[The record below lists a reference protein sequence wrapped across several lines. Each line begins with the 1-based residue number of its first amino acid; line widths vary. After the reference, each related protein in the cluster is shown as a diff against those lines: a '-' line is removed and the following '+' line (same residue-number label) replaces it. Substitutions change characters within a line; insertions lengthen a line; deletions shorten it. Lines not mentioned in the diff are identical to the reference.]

1 MNRRRC
7 RVELD
12 VRRPRFR
19 LVVQMNTE
27 RKQFLFSYAAP
38 TIHFLPITWLAM
50 AALSASLSAGAADV
64 LDSVTRQQPGVTK
77 RFSSGLFDPESNADA
92 YHLAPGQRFTAA
104 ELDGPGEI
112 RHIWFTVAGQDRRWP
127 RSLVL
132 RIYWDGADA
141 PSVET
146 PIGDFFAAG
155 HGMRANVSTAPIEVT
170 SYGRA
175 LNCFWHMPFR
185 KKARVELWNQSAG
198 RMTVYCQVN
207 WIQLPSLPADMLYF
221 HARYHQEFPVKPF
234 SPYTIFEGTGEGQYV
249 GTVLSSQNSFGIWF
263 GEADDRFYID
273 GESIP
278 SLVGTGTEDYFTDA
292 WNLRLFTNPNA
303 GVTIC
308 EPQSVDCRLT
318 AYRWHLHAPVIFRK
332 SLKVEIERR
341 SFIDYRD
348 PQTGVRKL
356 HDFKYRPDFFS
367 SVAFWYQKDVARP
380 FCALPPLGER
390 VNPELWI
397 EVKDMTNQL
406 PCSPGLK
413 PIVRSNR
420 TCQGKTMLF
429 VENDKVGAWLEV
441 PIEIKEEAQYSLSIF
456 QVLFREYGQWKV
468 TLQGGG
474 QTNVLEP
481 ALDFYDPYVSLKENW
496 PESQVYSTV
505 RETKLGVLRLLPGA
519 YTLRFE
525 CVGHNPLSVV
535 KKTGQPGFSLAMDAI
550 SLRRLPWDHMDQW
563 LASYLAEEDK
573 LNAGRLRT
581 TQETVRQLVKAV
593 TDFARDRGALP
604 RDLDQ
609 VKSFLSGARIP
620 VDPWGQPYQYAS
632 PGLFNPESFDVY
644 SFRGNSRAPAD
655 WIGNWEEP
663 FRLVGAIEGE
673 SLRATESGQGVRV
686 SVQEITSRS
695 VPPLSDGKHL
705 FLRFNGPGDRLT
717 LPLPSSVKPGR
728 YTVILSCVTSWDY
741 GIVQWTLDGQT
752 LEPALDGYS
761 PDTSRRVTVT
771 KGVTITR
778 PAPAL
783 QVQVV
788 GRHPYS
794 TGYCASLDA
803 LLLLPE
809 E

>member
-1 MNRRRC
+1 MKWIC
-7 RVELD
+7 
-12 VRRPRFR
+12 FAG
-19 LVVQMNTE
+19 LV
-27 RKQFLFSYAAP
+27 
-38 TIHFLPITWLAM
+38 
-50 AALSASLSAGAADV
+50 AALEVASTAGAADI

-77 RFSSGLFDPESNADA
+77 RASSGLFDPESNADA
-92 YHLAPGQRFTAA
+92 YHLAPGQRFIAA
-104 ELDGPGEI
+104 DLDGPGEI
-112 RHIWFTVAGQDRRWP
+112 RHIWFTVAAGQDRRWP

-132 RIYWDGADA
+132 RIYWDGADV

-155 HGMRANVSTAPIEVT
+155 HGMRANVSSTPIEVT

-175 LNCFWHMPFR
+175 LNSFWHMPFR
-185 KKARVELWNQSAG
+185 KSARVELWNQSPS

-207 WIQLPSLPADMLYF
+207 WIQLPALPADTLYF
-221 HARYHQEFPVKPF
+221 HARYHQEFPVKSF

-249 GTVLSSQNSFGIWF
+249 GTVLSSQNSFGVWF

-292 WNLRLFTNPNA
+292 WNLRLFSNPNA

-318 AYRWHLHAPVIFRK
+318 AYRWHLHAPVIFHK

-341 SFIDYRD
+341 SFIDYKD
-348 PQTGVRKL
+348 PQTGTRKL
-356 HDFKYRPDFFS
+356 HDFKFRPDFFS

-380 FCALPPLGER
+380 FCALPPLAER

-397 EVKDMTNQL
+397 EVKDLTNRL

-420 TCQGKTMLF
+420 TCQNKTMFFL
-429 VENDKVGAWLEV
+429 ENDKVGAWLDV
-441 PIEIKEEAQYSLSIF
+441 PFEIKDEAQYSLSIF

-468 TLQGGG
+468 TLRGGG
-474 QTNVLEP
+474 QTNVLDP
-481 ALDFYDPYVSLKENW
+481 ALDFYDSLVSLKENW

-535 KKTGQPGFSLAMDAI
+535 KKTGQPGYSLAMDAI

-563 LASYLAEEDK
+563 LAHYLAEEER
-573 LNAGRLRT
+573 LNGERVRT
-581 TQETVRQLVKAV
+581 TREAVRQLAKAV
-593 TDFARDRGALP
+593 TDLARTQGTLP
-604 RDLDQ
+604 QNLDQ
-609 VKSFLSGARIP
+609 LKSNLPGARIP

-632 PGLFNPESFDVY
+632 PGLFNPEGFDVY

-655 WIGNWEEP
+655 WIGNWDHP
-663 FRLVGAIEGE
+663 VRFAGAVEGE
-673 SLRATESGQGVRV
+673 SLSVVDSHQGRA
-686 SVQEITSRS
+686 SVQEITSDS
-695 VPPLSDGKHL
+695 VPPLSDRKHL
-705 FLRFNGPGDRLT
+705 YLRFQGPGDHLT
-717 LPLPSSVKPGR
+717 LSLPSSVKPGR

-741 GIVQWTLDGQT
+741 GIVQWALDGQA
-752 LEPALDGYS
+752 LGPPLDGYS
-761 PDTSRRVTVT
+761 HDTWRRLTVAKPVTLT
-771 KGVTITR
+771 DR
-778 PAPAL
+778 PHAL
-783 QVQVV
+783 QVKVV
-788 GRHPYS
+788 GKYPYA
-794 TGYCASLDA
+794 TGFGASLDA
-803 LLLLPE
+803 MVLRRVGD
-809 E
+809 